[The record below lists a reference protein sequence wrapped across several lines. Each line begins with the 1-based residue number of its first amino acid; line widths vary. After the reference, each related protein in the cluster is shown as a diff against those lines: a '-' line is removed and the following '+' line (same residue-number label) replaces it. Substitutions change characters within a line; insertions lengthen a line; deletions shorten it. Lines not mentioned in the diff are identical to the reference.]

1 MKEKLKKMTI
11 AELQK
16 RQGELQAIGQNP
28 ENRTA
33 EELEQLAE
41 ERQAIDE
48 ELNELRNQANLEVL
62 RRAAVA
68 NGTVP
73 VTVLQKRDNGQEAQK
88 RTFAVDSVEYRDAY
102 LKNLMGKPL
111 DAEERAALTSANA
124 VIPTEMQNKIWDKLR
139 ENPLIAE
146 IDMLHVPGYV
156 VLPKATT
163 VNDANWVAMGT
174 AATDSADVV
183 GSVSLGA
190 KKLIKTIEIEA
201 DIKAMSI
208 PAFQTWLV
216 NKLVEKMETAICA
229 AVINGAG
236 SATVPQG
243 VMAAA
248 AGATAKTVA
257 FTVAGLGEAMGALPS
272 AYHRNAVWVMSAATF
287 YGTIMPLATDS
298 NGLLVMNGIEQRLLG
313 HKVVLDENVAA
324 KIIFGDFHNG
334 YAFNFGDDIRVESDT
349 SVEFRKGSTVYRA
362 MALADGAVVQGEA
375 FVVATKSA

>member
-1 MKEKLKKMTI
+1 MKT
-11 AELQK
+11 LQEIQE
-16 RQGELQAIGQNP
+16 R
-28 ENRTA
+28 
-33 EELEQLAE
+33 LA
-41 ERQAIDE
+41 QIDE
-48 ELNELRNQANLEVL
+48 ELRKEGITIEEVRKLQAEIKELNAAKEEIRKAAEQAAET
-62 RRAAVA
+62 RRMIADGIAP
-68 NGTVP
+68 T
-73 VTVLQKRDNGQEAQK
+73 TVLQSRDNGQEAQK

-174 AATDSADVV
+174 AATDSGDVV

-201 DIKAMSI
+201 DVKAMSI

-236 SATVPQG
+236 STTVPQG
-243 VMAAA
+243 VMANA

-313 HKVVLDENVAA
+313 HKVVLDENAAA

-349 SVEFRKGSTVYRA
+349 SVEFRKGSTVYRS
-362 MALADGAVVQGEA
+362 MALCDGAVVQGEA

>member
-1 MKEKLKKMTI
+1 MKT
-11 AELQK
+11 LQEIQE
-16 RQGELQAIGQNP
+16 R
-28 ENRTA
+28 
-33 EELEQLAE
+33 LA
-41 ERQAIDE
+41 QIDE
-48 ELNELRNQANLEVL
+48 ELRKEGITIEEVRKLQAEIKELNAAKEEIRKAAEQAAET
-62 RRAAVA
+62 RRMIAD
-68 NGTVP
+68 GTVP
-73 VTVLQKRDNGQEAQK
+73 VTVLQSRNNGQEAQK

-156 VLPKATT
+156 VLPKANT
-163 VNDANWVAMGT
+163 VGDASWVAMGT

>member
-1 MKEKLKKMTI
+1 MKT
-11 AELQK
+11 LQEIQE
-16 RQGELQAIGQNP
+16 R
-28 ENRTA
+28 
-33 EELEQLAE
+33 LA
-41 ERQAIDE
+41 QIDE
-48 ELNELRNQANLEVL
+48 ELRKEGITIEEVRKLQAEIKELNAAKEEIRKAAEQAAET
-62 RRAAVA
+62 RRMIAD
-68 NGTVP
+68 GTVP
-73 VTVLQKRDNGQEAQK
+73 VTVLQSRNNGQEAQK

-156 VLPKATT
+156 VLPKANT
-163 VNDANWVAMGT
+163 VGDASWVAMST

>member
-1 MKEKLKKMTI
+1 MKT
-11 AELQK
+11 LQEIQE
-16 RQGELQAIGQNP
+16 R
-28 ENRTA
+28 
-33 EELEQLAE
+33 LA
-41 ERQAIDE
+41 QIDE
-48 ELNELRNQANLEVL
+48 ELRKEGITIEEVRKLQAEIKELNAAKEEIRKAAEQAAET
-62 RRAAVA
+62 RRMIAD
-68 NGTVP
+68 GTVP
-73 VTVLQKRDNGQEAQK
+73 VTVLQSRNNGQEAQK

-156 VLPKATT
+156 VLPKANT
-163 VNDANWVAMGT
+163 VGDANWVAMGT

>member
-1 MKEKLKKMTI
+1 MKT
-11 AELQK
+11 LQEIQE
-16 RQGELQAIGQNP
+16 R
-28 ENRTA
+28 
-33 EELEQLAE
+33 LA
-41 ERQAIDE
+41 QIDE
-48 ELNELRNQANLEVL
+48 ELRKEGITIEEVRKLQAEIKELNAAKEEIRKAAEQAAET
-62 RRAAVA
+62 RRMIAD
-68 NGTVP
+68 GTVP
-73 VTVLQKRDNGQEAQK
+73 VTVLQSRNNGQEAQK

-156 VLPKATT
+156 VLPKANT
-163 VNDANWVAMGT
+163 VGDANWVAMGT

-243 VMAAA
+243 VMANA

>member
-1 MKEKLKKMTI
+1 MKT
-11 AELQK
+11 LQEIQE
-16 RQGELQAIGQNP
+16 R
-28 ENRTA
+28 
-33 EELEQLAE
+33 LA
-41 ERQAIDE
+41 QIDE
-48 ELNELRNQANLEVL
+48 ELRKEGITIEEVRKLQAEIKELNAAKEEIRKAAEQAAET
-62 RRAAVA
+62 RRMIAD
-68 NGTVP
+68 GTVP
-73 VTVLQKRDNGQEAQK
+73 VTVLQSRNNGQEAQK

-243 VMAAA
+243 VMANA

>member
-1 MKEKLKKMTI
+1 MKT
-11 AELQK
+11 LQEIQE
-16 RQGELQAIGQNP
+16 R
-28 ENRTA
+28 
-33 EELEQLAE
+33 LA
-41 ERQAIDE
+41 QIDE
-48 ELNELRNQANLEVL
+48 ELRKEGITIEEVRKLQAEIKELNAAKEEIRKAAEQAAET
-62 RRAAVA
+62 RRMIAD
-68 NGTVP
+68 GTVP
-73 VTVLQKRDNGQEAQK
+73 VTVLQSRDNGQEAQK

-156 VLPKATT
+156 VLPKANT
-163 VNDANWVAMGT
+163 VGDANWVAMGT

-236 SATVPQG
+236 STTVPQG

>member
-28 ENRTA
+28 ENRTS

-48 ELNELRNQANLEVL
+48 ELNERRNQANLEVL
-62 RRAAVA
+62 RRAAMA

-73 VTVLQKRDNGQEAQK
+73 ATVLQSRQIEAQGAQQ
-88 RTFAVDSVEYRDAY
+88 RTFAVDSVEYRNAY

-163 VNDANWVAMGT
+163 VNDANWVAIGT

-216 NKLVEKMETAICA
+216 NKLVEKWKRRSARRSSTARVPPLCRRALWLTLPVRPPRPWPSPLRAWAKLWALCLPRIIGTRC
-229 AVINGAG
+229 G
-236 SATVPQG
+236 S
-243 VMAAA
+243 
-248 AGATAKTVA
+248 
-257 FTVAGLGEAMGALPS
+257 
-272 AYHRNAVWVMSAATF
+272 
-287 YGTIMPLATDS
+287 
-298 NGLLVMNGIEQRLLG
+298 
-313 HKVVLDENVAA
+313 
-324 KIIFGDFHNG
+324 
-334 YAFNFGDDIRVESDT
+334 
-349 SVEFRKGSTVYRA
+349 
-362 MALADGAVVQGEA
+362 
-375 FVVATKSA
+375 